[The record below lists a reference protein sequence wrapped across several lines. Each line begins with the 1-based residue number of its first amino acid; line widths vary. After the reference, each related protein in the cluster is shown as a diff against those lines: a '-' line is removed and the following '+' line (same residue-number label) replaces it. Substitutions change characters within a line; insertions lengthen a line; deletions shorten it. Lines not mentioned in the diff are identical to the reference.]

1 MTMAYTLNNPPTI
14 PLQAHE
20 VQVTLDTGQIVAV
33 CARASRLGN
42 GSTAFEA
49 DARVLTPT
57 GATEADANGHAI
69 KSGCRFTLDAATTNS
84 VTPQAA
90 LKDATLLVLGE
101 TPLVLTSF
109 GAGQHASWSIR
120 SAIAAA
126 AHAGP
131 VTDLAAVL

>member
-1 MTMAYTLNNPPTI
+1 MAYTLNNPPTI

-120 SAIAAA
+120 SAISAA

-131 VTDLAAVL
+131 VTHLENLL